1 VTRAMSLFAASA
13 LSLLAGCRGQPSSD
27 PPIHIVPDM
36 DWQPR
41 YQPQGASDFF
51 EDGRAMRPPVEGT
64 VAVGHLDEDD
74 AYYRG
79 KVGDLYVA
87 KAPVMVDERVL
98 ARGQERFGIYCSPCH
113 DNTGG
118 GQGLVV
124 KHGYAIPPPLSSDHT
139 RAIADGEIFNII
151 SHGVRNMPSYRAQ
164 IPVADRWAI
173 VTWVRVLQRSQNAK
187 PSDVPANMSDK
198 IEQEAPAQ

>member
-1 VTRAMSLFAASA
+1 VTRASLSFAAGVLA
-13 LSLLAGCRGQPSSD
+13 LLAGCRGQPSSD

-41 YQPQGASDFF
+41 YQPEGASALF
-51 EDGRAMRPPVEGT
+51 EDGRAMRPLVEGT

-79 KVGDLYVA
+79 KVGDLFVA
-87 KAPVMVDERVL
+87 KAPIIVDDKVL
-98 ARGQERFGIYCSPCH
+98 RRGEERFGIFCSPCH
-113 DNTGG
+113 DKTGG

-124 KHGYAIPPPLSSDHT
+124 KRDYAIPPPLYAEHA
-139 RAIADGEIFNII
+139 RNIGDGEIFNII
-151 SHGVRNMPSYRAQ
+151 SVGVRNMPAYRVQ

-187 PSDVPANMSDK
+187 PSDVPANFSDK
-198 IEQEAPAQ
+198 IEQEAPVQ